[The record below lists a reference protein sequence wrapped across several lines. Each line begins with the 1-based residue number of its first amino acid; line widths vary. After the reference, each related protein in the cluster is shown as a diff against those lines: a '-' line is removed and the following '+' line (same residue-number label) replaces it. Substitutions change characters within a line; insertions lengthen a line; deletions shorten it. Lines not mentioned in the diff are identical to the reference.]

1 MKPRLVADTA
11 CCSTISDLLSR
22 VGDKWT
28 ILVVRALGRQPMRFN
43 ELRREIGDIS
53 QKMLAQTLRHLE
65 RDGFVVRT
73 VTPASPPKV
82 DYALTPL
89 GADFLTP
96 VCALATWAEHHVAAI
111 TESRKSYDRRQD
123 ALSPLELVH

>member
-1 MKPRLVADTA
+1 MKPRLVSDTA
-11 CCSTISDLLSR
+11 ACSTISDLLSR

-28 ILVVRALGRQPMRFN
+28 ILVVRALGQQPMRFN

-65 RDGFVVRT
+65 RDGFVLRT

-82 DYALTPL
+82 DYALTAL

-96 VCALATWAEHHVAAI
+96 VCALAGWAERHVAAI
-111 TESRKSYDRRQD
+111 TDARQEYDLRHGAES
-123 ALSPLELVH
+123 ALEAAQ

>member
-1 MKPRLVADTA
+1 MKPRLVSDTA
-11 CCSTISDLLSR
+11 ACSTISDLLAR

-28 ILVVRALGRQPMRFN
+28 ILVVRALGVQPMRFN

-96 VCALATWAEHHVAAI
+96 VCALAGWAERHVAAI
-111 TESRKSYDRRQD
+111 TEARKSYDRRQD
-123 ALSPLELVH
+123 ALSLLELAH

>member
-65 RDGFVVRT
+65 RDGFVRRT

-82 DYALTPL
+82 DYALSPL
-89 GADFLTP
+89 GADFLIP
-96 VCALATWAEHHVAAI
+96 VCALAGWAERHVGQI
-111 TESRKSYDRRQD
+111 TKARESYDRRQGAD
-123 ALSPLELVH
+123 LTMEPVQ

>member
-1 MKPRLVADTA
+1 MKPRLVSDSAA
-11 CCSTISDLLSR
+11 CSTISDLLAR

-28 ILVVRALGRQPMRFN
+28 ILVVRALGVQPMRFN

-96 VCALATWAEHHVAAI
+96 VCALAGWAERHVATI
-111 TESRKSYDRRQD
+111 TQARKTYDRRQD
-123 ALSPLELVH
+123 ALSPLELAH

>member
-1 MKPRLVADTA
+1 MKPRLVSDTA
-11 CCSTISDLLSR
+11 ACSTISDLLAR

-28 ILVVRALGRQPMRFN
+28 ILVVRALGVQPMRFN

-96 VCALATWAEHHVAAI
+96 VCALAGWAERHVATI
-111 TESRKSYDRRQD
+111 TQARKTYDRRQD
-123 ALSPLELVH
+123 ALSPLELAH

>member
-1 MKPRLVADTA
+1 MKPRLVSDTA
-11 CCSTISDLLSR
+11 ACSTISDLLSR
-22 VGDKWT
+22 IGDKWT
-28 ILVVRALGRQPMRFN
+28 LLVVRSLGGQPMRFN

-65 RDGFVVRT
+65 RDGFVLRT

-89 GADFLTP
+89 GADFLRP
-96 VCALATWAEHHVAAI
+96 VCALAGWAERNVDQI
-111 TESRKSYDRRQD
+111 TSARQSYDRRHQ
-123 ALSPLELVH
+123 PEQVLELAR

>member
-1 MKPRLVADTA
+1 MKPRLIADTA
-11 CCSTISDLLSR
+11 ACSTISDLLSR

-28 ILVVRALGRQPMRFN
+28 ILVVRSLGQQPLRFN

-65 RDGFVVRT
+65 RDGFVLRT

-89 GADFLTP
+89 GADFLAP
-96 VCALATWAEHHVAAI
+96 VCALAGWAERHVGQISKARQA
-111 TESRKSYDRRQD
+111 YDQRF
-123 ALSPLELVH
+123 APEPLLEQAS

>member
-1 MKPRLVADTA
+1 MKPRLIADTA
-11 CCSTISDLLSR
+11 ACSTISDLLSR

-28 ILVVRALGRQPMRFN
+28 ILVVRSLGQQPLRFN

-65 RDGFVVRT
+65 RDGFVLRT

-89 GADFLTP
+89 GADFLAP
-96 VCALATWAEHHVAAI
+96 VCVLASWAERHVGQITAARE
-111 TESRKSYDRRQD
+111 TYDRRQG
-123 ALSPLELVH
+123 AEQVMEPAQ